1 MYIYCLAHVLL
12 AYYPPAPPGLPPL
25 SAIMPELCHLDKGK
39 YKHNSKKQTQIGRL
53 LHWHYLLFILCYN
66 VHLRPIKIG
75 EAYLITPGRPLA
87 LALDLKRQQWPT
99 TSRSEQRDA
108 IAGERDHFCLV
119 STKLKRWLVDRH
131 TSLSTDVGGKSF
143 HLGLSVC
150 LCSFGIFLCAFSLFF
165 LSFTQMCK
173 WEKGLDIFFK

>member
-25 SAIMPELCHLDKGK
+25 CPIMPELCHLDKGK
-39 YKHNSKKQTQIGRL
+39 YKHNAKKQTQIGRL

-99 TSRSEQRDA
+99 TSGQRTKGCNCRGEITFVLRRQSLKDGWSTDTH
-108 IAGERDHFCLV
+108 IFIDKTMAGSLFIWD
-119 STKLKRWLVDRH
+119 
-131 TSLSTDVGGKSF
+131 SLSVSA
-143 HLGLSVC
+143 HLGSCFVPD
-150 LCSFGIFLCAFSLFF
+150 SHLFP
-165 LSFTQMCK
+165 FTQMWK
-173 WEKGLDIFFK
+173 WEICLDIFFK

>member
-25 SAIMPELCHLDKGK
+25 SPAMPELCHLDKGK
-39 YKHNSKKQTQIGRL
+39 YKHNAKKQTQIGPL
-53 LHWHYLLFILCYN
+53 LHLLFILCYN
-66 VHLRPIKIG
+66 IHLRPIKIG

-131 TSLSTDVGGKSF
+131 TSLSTRLWREVFSF
-143 HLGLSVC
+143 GTLCLGSCFVPSPCFFYHLG
-150 LCSFGIFLCAFSLFF
+150 
-165 LSFTQMCK
+165 
-173 WEKGLDIFFK
+173 

>member
-1 MYIYCLAHVLL
+1 MLL

-25 SAIMPELCHLDKGK
+25 SPIMPELCHLDKGK
-39 YKHNSKKQTQIGRL
+39 YKHNAKKQTQIGRL
-53 LHWHYLLFILCYN
+53 LHRHHLLFVLCYN

-75 EAYLITPGRPLA
+75 EAYLITPCRPLA

-108 IAGERDHFCLV
+108 IAGERDHFCLA

-131 TSLSTDVGGKSF
+131 TSLSTRLWREVFSF
-143 HLGLSVC
+143 WTLCLSLLIWDLALC
-150 LCSFGIFLCAFSLFF
+150 LIP
-165 LSFTQMCK
+165 
-173 WEKGLDIFFK
+173 IFFHSHKCVNGI

>member
-25 SAIMPELCHLDKGK
+25 SPIMPELCHLDKGK
-39 YKHNSKKQTQIGRL
+39 YKHNAKKQTQIGRL

-75 EAYLITPGRPLA
+75 EAYLMTPCRPLA

-99 TSRSEQRDA
+99 TSRQRTMGCNCRRE
-108 IAGERDHFCLV
+108 ITFVLRRQ
-119 STKLKRWLVDRH
+119 SLKDGW
-131 TSLSTDVGGKSF
+131 STDTHLYRQDYGGKSF
-143 HLGLSVC
+143 HFGLSVC
-150 LCSFGIFLCAFSLFF
+150 LCSFGILLCA
-165 LSFTQMCK
+165 
-173 WEKGLDIFFK
+173 

>member
-25 SAIMPELCHLDKGK
+25 CPRNAWTLSSRQRQI
-39 YKHNSKKQTQIGRL
+39 QTQCKKANTNGPL
-53 LHWHYLLFILCYN
+53 LHRHHLLFVLCYN

-75 EAYLITPGRPLA
+75 EAYLITPCRPLA

-108 IAGERDHFCLV
+108 IAGERDHFCLA

-131 TSLSTDVGGKSF
+131 TSLSTRLWREVF
-143 HLGLSVC
+143 
-150 LCSFGIFLCAFSLFF
+150 SFGTLCLSL
-165 LSFTQMCK
+165 LIWDLALC
-173 WEKGLDIFFK
+173 LIPIFFIHTNV

>member
-12 AYYPPAPPGLPPL
+12 AYYPTAPPGLPPL
-25 SAIMPELCHLDKGK
+25 SPVMPELCHLDKGK
-39 YKHNSKKQTQIGRL
+39 YKHNAKKQTQIGRL
-53 LHWHYLLFILCYN
+53 LHQRHLLFILCYN

-108 IAGERDHFCLV
+108 IAGERDRFCLV

-131 TSLSTDVGGKSF
+131 TSLSTDYGGKSF